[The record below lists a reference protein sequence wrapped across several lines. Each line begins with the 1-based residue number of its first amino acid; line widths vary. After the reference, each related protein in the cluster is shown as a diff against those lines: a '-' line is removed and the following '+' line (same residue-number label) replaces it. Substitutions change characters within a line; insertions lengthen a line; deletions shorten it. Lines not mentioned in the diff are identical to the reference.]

1 MFSLLAASGDA
12 GAAFA
17 PWLAGMVAQ
26 GVSAVSGDQAGLR
39 MAMLITAVSPL
50 TMLAVISVIKKEHKK
65 SGTQEKAVSY
75 THLDVYKR
83 QAYRPLPHVF
93 PAEAGP
99 GSWRDIRWYAPM

>member
-39 MAMLITAVSPL
+39 MAMLITAVFPL

-65 SGTQEKAVSY
+65 SGTQEKEYKGEDGNLSID
-75 THLDVYKR
+75 DVR
-83 QAYRPLPHVF
+83 
-93 PAEAGP
+93 
-99 GSWRDIRWYAPM
+99 